1 MHVISRP
8 AAGDAIRRLLLAWL
22 LTGAIQYTCLPAPER
37 VLSGFSAL
45 TGQSFPLLLVGTAV
59 CFVLLTLAGLLWRTA
74 RWERAALLLCFGWQ
88 LVLGLCA
95 SWSVP
100 LLCAGLVVLALLLV
114 YAAYGART
122 DAESLTAAP
131 ACTGRRAGLVI
142 AAAAAAVFLAAVLAL
157 TVFRVLSYAAPTYD
171 FGIFSQ
177 MFHSMRTTGLP
188 VTTCERDRVLSH
200 FAVHV
205 SPIYYLFLPFYA
217 LFPSPVTLE
226 VLQALLLAS
235 AVIPLW
241 RIARRH
247 GLSGVSPAAALAC
260 LCGRHEL

>member
-1 MHVISRP
+1 M
-8 AAGDAIRRLLLAWL
+8 
-22 LTGAIQYTCLPAPER
+22 
-37 VLSGFSAL
+37 
-45 TGQSFPLLLVGTAV
+45 
-59 CFVLLTLAGLLWRTA
+59 
-74 RWERAALLLCFGWQ
+74 
-88 LVLGLCA
+88 
-95 SWSVP
+95 
-100 LLCAGLVVLALLLV
+100 LALLLV

-217 LFPSPVTLE
+217 LFPV
-226 VLQALLLAS
+226 
-235 AVIPLW
+235 
-241 RIARRH
+241 AR
-247 GLSGVSPAAALAC
+247 
-260 LCGRHEL
+260 

>member
-1 MHVISRP
+1 MESRFSVDTTI
-8 AAGDAIRRLLLAWL
+8 DADIQYEASKSLMPRYVQL
-22 LTGAIQYTCLPAPER
+22 LTW
-37 VLSGFSAL
+37 
-45 TGQSFPLLLVGTAV
+45 V
-59 CFVLLTLAGLLWRTA
+59 CFGLSVVLLGIMV
-74 RWERAALLLCFGWQ
+74 WQ
-88 LVLGLCA
+88 YVMTKNTMHL
-95 SWSVP
+95 
-100 LLCAGLVVLALLLV
+100 VLALLLV

-131 ACTGRRAGLVI
+131 ACTGRRAGLIIVI
-142 AAAAAAVFLAAVLAL
+142 IAAAVFLVAVLAL

-247 GLSGVSPAAALAC
+247 GLSGVTAGLLCALLLLWPAYAGGTSYDVHENKRRCCFGCSTSSTAAA
-260 LCGRHEL
+260 CGALPCSPC